1 MRRTVLR
8 LLLSIVSILL
18 GLTAAEIGLR
28 VAGIAPPE
36 VRSYDPVRGW
46 QLRPGA
52 IGLQRSEGHAR
63 VTINGGGFRGP
74 EVPID
79 GPRGVLRIAV
89 LGDSFTEAMHVPYD
103 ETFCAVIERE
113 LASCPLGGQ
122 RAQVLDFGVSG
133 YGTGQELLTL
143 RQQVWRY
150 APDIVILAFFAG
162 NDVSD
167 NSAALDSESWLNGE
181 KCRPHYTVHN
191 GALAEN
197 DQFRERPAAS
207 LWCRS
212 VFALNRIAIMDY
224 LGEPAVLLHRLTS
237 GSKPTAKVAGHEPGL
252 DDEIYGPPPNTRWR
266 DAWTVTEDLIIAM
279 SRDVKAHDARLVVVT
294 LSTPIQVYPDAA
306 YREAYLH
313 RVGGTDLFYPER
325 RLDALG
331 AREGFVVL
339 NLAPS
344 LQAYADQHHSFLHG
358 FPNTQAGTGHWNELG
373 HRLAGE
379 LIAQRLCNLLRK
391 AAPPGD
397 SMSVG
402 PKHQPTG
409 HD

>member
-1 MRRTVLR
+1 MVRLR
-8 LLLSIVSILL
+8 LLLSIVGILL
-18 GLTAAEIGLR
+18 GLTIAEIGLR

-52 IGLQRSEGHAR
+52 IGLQRSEGRAR

-74 EVPID
+74 EVPI
-79 GPRGVLRIAV
+79 PKPPGVLRVAV
-89 LGDSFTEAMHVPYD
+89 VGDSFTEAMHVPYNQ
-103 ETFCAVIERE
+103 TFCAVIERN
-113 LASCPLGGQ
+113 LASCPLGSR

-143 RQQVWRY
+143 RQQAWRY
-150 APDIVILAFFAG
+150 APDLVILAFFAG

-181 KCRPHYTVHN
+181 KCRPHYAVRN
-191 GALAEN
+191 GVLVED
-197 DQFRERPAAS
+197 DQFREQAAARW
-207 LWCRS
+207 WCRS

-224 LGEPAVLLHRLTS
+224 VGEPAVMLHRMAG
-237 GSKPTAKVAGHEPGL
+237 GSKPTAQTAGHEPGL
-252 DDEIYGPPPNTRWR
+252 DDEIYRPPPDARWR
-266 DAWTVTEDLIIAM
+266 DAWTVTEDLITAM
-279 SRDVKAHDARLVVVT
+279 SRDVKAHGTRLVVVT
-294 LSTPIQVYPDAA
+294 LSTPIQVYPDSA
-306 YREAYLH
+306 YREAYL
-313 RVGGTDLFYPER
+313 RSVGGTDLFYPEH

-339 NLAPS
+339 NLAPP

-358 FPNTQAGTGHWNELG
+358 FPNTRVGTGHWNELG

-379 LIAQRLCNLLRK
+379 LIAQRLCSLLRQEVPRDESTSR
-391 AAPPGD
+391 APEP
-397 SMSVG
+397 
-402 PKHQPTG
+402 H
-409 HD
+409 H

>member
-1 MRRTVLR
+1 MRRAGVR
-8 LLLSIVSILL
+8 LFLSIVSILL

-52 IGLQRSEGHAR
+52 IGLQRSEGHAH
-63 VTINGGGFRGP
+63 VIINDGGFRGP
-74 EVPID
+74 EVPIAK
-79 GPRGVLRIAV
+79 PPGVLRIAV

-103 ETFCAVIERE
+103 ETFCAVIERH
-113 LASCPLGGQ
+113 LASCPLGGR

-143 RQQVWRY
+143 RQQAWRY
-150 APDIVILAFFAG
+150 APDVVILAFFAG

-181 KCRPHYTVHN
+181 KCRPHYAVRNGTV
-191 GALAEN
+191 AED
-197 DQFRERPAAS
+197 DQFRERAGARW
-207 LWCRS
+207 WCRS
-212 VFALNRIAIMDY
+212 IFALNRIAIMDY
-224 LGEPAVLLHRLTS
+224 VGEPAVMLHRITS
-237 GSKPTAKVAGHEPGL
+237 GSKAAARIAGHEPGL
-252 DDEIYGPPPNTRWR
+252 DDEIYGPPPDARWR
-266 DAWTVTEDLIIAM
+266 DAWAVTDDLITAL
-279 SRDVKAHDARLVVVT
+279 SREVKAHGARLVVVT
-294 LSTPIQVYPDAA
+294 LSTPIQVYPDTA
-306 YREAYLH
+306 YREAYL
-313 RVGGTDLFYPER
+313 RSVGGTDLFYPEH

-331 AREGFVVL
+331 ARAGFVVL

-358 FPNTQAGTGHWNELG
+358 FPNTRAGTGHWNELG

-379 LIAQRLCNLLRK
+379 LIAQRLCSLLGQE
-391 AAPPGD
+391 APRDESTSLAPD
-397 SMSVG
+397 
-402 PKHQPTG
+402 PHR
-409 HD
+409 